1 MQNVRTLKRVWQF
14 FERLNVHLLYDPSLS
29 KDLHRGKENICPYK
43 ELHRNVHSKLV
54 CNSQKL
60 KTQKDHQ

>member
-1 MQNVRTLKRVWQF
+1 MYTYCMI
-14 FERLNVHLLYDPSLS
+14 HPCP

-43 ELHRNVHSKLV
+43 ELYMNVHSKLV

-60 KTQKDHQ
+60 KTQRTINE